1 VNDDDGLWL
10 ETLAGRRDGGAT
22 PTEREATAFRDAL
35 RSMPAAEAPA
45 PAADARAA
53 ALIDRARRVGLLR
66 AGRGVRW
73 LSDWRG
79 LALAAA
85 VAAIAVAIGLLDR
98 APPVDE
104 AVRSASG
111 GAVVLH
117 ADDPAGY
124 AAEIVDALVAV
135 GVDAVAFER
144 LGGWGVDAEL
154 PAPVPPAALDVLA
167 RYGIAPP
174 ADGVLAIEIDEPPP

>member
-1 VNDDDGLWL
+1 M
-10 ETLAGRRDGGAT
+10 
-22 PTEREATAFRDAL
+22 PEAD
-35 RSMPAAEAPA
+35 APA

-53 ALIDRARRVGLLR
+53 ALIDRARRVGLLGATR
-66 AGRGVRW
+66 RVRW

-98 APPVDE
+98 SPPLDE
-104 AVRSASG
+104 VVRSAPTG
-111 GAVVLH
+111 TVVLH
-117 ADDPAGY
+117 AEDPAGQ
-124 AAEIVDALVAV
+124 ATEIVDALIAV

-154 PAPVPPAALDVLA
+154 PSPVPPAALDVLA

-174 ADGVLAIEIDEPPP
+174 PDGVLTIEIDEPPP